1 AEAGVDG
8 ALANFDEAILTALE
22 EAEVALTNYA
32 AEKERY
38 AALEASL
45 AAAEEAAELSRTR
58 YRIGTANFLS
68 VLDAERTL
76 IETRTALA
84 QSEAAR
90 ASAEINVFMAMG
102 GGWAD

>member
-1 AEAGVDG
+1 M
-8 ALANFDEAILTALE
+8 ANFDETFLSALE
-22 EAEVALTNYA
+22 EAETALTNYA

-45 AAAEEAAELSRTR
+45 AAAEQAAELATTR
-58 YRIGTANFLS
+58 YRIGADNFLA

-76 IETRTALA
+76 IETRTTLA
-84 QSEAAR
+84 QSGAAK

-102 GGWAD
+102 GGWSD